1 MAKSLLRQHDPAL
14 VHRWVAYTER
24 KLADGWVPDE
34 SPAAWLVSAIRSG
47 DWVIP
52 SWFQTPEERQA
63 EVAERKKLA
72 EEDAKRRQADLE
84 REQREAE
91 EQRRAVERKLGVG
104 ERTRET
110 WEAVKALLEER
121 EQFSIAFH
129 STFLLP
135 LNGRTATLATTVPFF
150 SKMIEKHSDA
160 LRAALTE
167 VSGREI
173 DAIAVEVF
181 EPTATAGEE

>member
-1 MAKSLLRQHDPAL
+1 MAKSLLKQEDAEL
-14 VHRWVAYTER
+14 VYRWVAYTEQ
-24 KLADGWVPDE
+24 KLADGWIPQE

-52 SWFQTPEERQA
+52 SWFHTPEEQQA
-63 EVAERKKLA
+63 AAAAQEKVA
-72 EEDAKRRQADLE
+72 EEDGKRRQADLE
-84 REQREAE
+84 REQHEAE
-91 EQRRAVERKLGVG
+91 EQRRAVERELGVG

-110 WEAVKALLEER
+110 WEAVKALLQER
-121 EQFSIAFH
+121 EEFSIAFH

-135 LNGRTATLATTVPFF
+135 LNGRVATLATAVPFF

-160 LRAALTE
+160 LRAALRE

-173 DAIAVEVF
+173 DTIAVQVF
-181 EPTATAGEE
+181 EPTTTTDE